1 MNMDLN
7 EIKKIIDAVFSKDGY
22 KVNSFGI
29 SCPSLL
35 DVSVKKTDDNV
46 DIDFGNNLP
55 VATIQKFITFAVRVR
70 GINFGATGGTIKLK
84 FFPDIPFNY
93 SNSSSSYSSLKFINY
108 DDLNQEIE
116 EKYGDD
122 DRQKIAKK
130 CLQYAQEWTNIASS
144 NGTLA
149 SECSPVERAELR
161 KQCKAFVKDN
171 MRNDEDTKYG
181 SAILG
186 VIILSFIL
194 PVIINWI
201 VTKVLNK
208 WWGN

>member
-7 EIKKIIDAVFSKDGY
+7 EIKRIIDAVFSKDGY
-22 KVNSFGI
+22 KVNNFGI

-35 DVSVKKTDDNV
+35 GISVKKTDEDI
-46 DIDFGNNLP
+46 DIDFGNDLP
-55 VATIQKFITFAVRVR
+55 VATIEKFITFAVRVK
-70 GINFGATGGTIKLK
+70 GINLGATGGTVKLK
-84 FFPDIPFNY
+84 FFPDIPFKYVN
-93 SNSSSSYSSLKFINY
+93 SSSYSSLPFINY

-122 DRQKIAKK
+122 GRQKIAKK
-130 CLQYAQEWTNIASS
+130 CLQYAQEWTSIASS
-144 NGTLA
+144 NGTIA
-149 SECSPVERAELR
+149 SECSPVERAALR

-171 MRNDEDTKYG
+171 MQNDEETKRG

-186 VIILSFIL
+186 FLVLSFIL